1 MAKLSHIE
9 DIELKRAQE
18 AMQQAK
24 VQQAQQE
31 AQVEVSQEVQDAKTP
46 QEKQEAFKSQDAKA
60 SDAQEDASEKKPAT
74 QGNMTAQQE
83 ADFHGIETGK
93 PMGVG
98 HRFLIILAVL
108 VTIAAILYIVNSWVH
123 FI

>member
-18 AMQQAK
+18 AMQQAEAP
-24 VQQAQQE
+24 QAQQE
-31 AQVEVSQEVQDAKTP
+31 AQARAPQEAQEVKKP
-46 QEKQEAFKSQDAKA
+46 QEEQRIHKPQDAKA
-60 SDAQEDASEKKPAT
+60 SDAHEDASLKNPAERI
-74 QGNMTAQQE
+74 NMTAQQE
-83 ADFHGIETGK
+83 ADFHGVDADK
-93 PMGVG
+93 PMGAG

>member
-18 AMQQAK
+18 ALQQTKAQQAEAEPK
-24 VQQAQQE
+24 PQVAQEMQAGLDEAKHDAQQE
-31 AQVEVSQEVQDAKTP
+31 TP
-46 QEKQEAFKSQDAKA
+46 S
-60 SDAQEDASEKKPAT
+60 KPADG
-74 QGNMTAQQE
+74 QAQMTAQQE
-83 ADFHGIETGK
+83 ADFHGIDTSK
-93 PMGVG
+93 PMGIG
-98 HRFLIILAVL
+98 HRFLVILAVL

>member
-18 AMQQAK
+18 ALQQARGQE
-24 VQQAQQE
+24 QQKARQSQATRKMQETQDMEPNRAEVHDDAEEVVSSTASGSQNAQG
-31 AQVEVSQEVQDAKTP
+31 A
-46 QEKQEAFKSQDAKA
+46 
-60 SDAQEDASEKKPAT
+60 
-74 QGNMTAQQE
+74 MTAQQE
-83 ADFHGIETGK
+83 ADFHGIDTNK
-93 PMGVG
+93 PMSVG

-108 VTIAAILYIVNSWVH
+108 VTVAAILYIVNSWVH

>member
-18 AMQQAK
+18 AMQQA
-24 VQQAQQE
+24 QAQE
-31 AQVEVSQEVQDAKTP
+31 AQEQAQA
-46 QEKQEAFKSQDAKA
+46 QEAQETPTNQTQPQDDAREAA
-60 SDAQEDASEKKPAT
+60 SSKTAGV
-74 QGNMTAQQE
+74 QGKTTAQQE
-83 ADFHGIETGK
+83 AEFHGIDTSK